1 MVWKPWQKS
10 ITDCRSRNARQ
21 GKQCGHEIDFESLPS
36 VLSKIHNM
44 PAPTTPLQDKNSDML
59 TGAMPVIGPDLVTP
73 QEKQKDEVFCKQLVD
88 RALLHGP
95 NRRLKELAQVFG
107 VAREFIAG
115 FRALHF
121 VGPCITVFGSAR
133 FEENHPY
140 YKLARE
146 MGAAI
151 ANLGFTV
158 MTGGGPGIMEAAN
171 RGAKDVGGRSVG
183 CNITLPFEQKHNVY
197 LDRWVT
203 FDYFFVRKVM
213 LSKYSYGFII
223 MPGGFG
229 TLDEMFEALTL
240 IQTRKVRN
248 FPVVV
253 MGLEFWA
260 EMRALINHMVKGS
273 TISPEDIDLICWTDS
288 VEEAISHLHEKAV
301 KQFGLCHDAIPSSS
315 ILLGEKSL

>member
-1 MVWKPWQKS
+1 M
-10 ITDCRSRNARQ
+10 I
-21 GKQCGHEIDFESLPS
+21 
-36 VLSKIHNM
+36 
-44 PAPTTPLQDKNSDML
+44 APQPPLQRKEIEPISGL
-59 TGAMPVIGPDLVTP
+59 LPPLEAQKPTP
-73 QEKQKDEVFCKQLVD
+73 EEQREENVFSRQLVD
-88 RALLHGP
+88 RALLRGP
-95 NRRLKELAQVFG
+95 NARLKELRVITS
-107 VAREFIAG
+107 VAWEFLKG

-133 FEENHPY
+133 FDEEHPY
-140 YKLARE
+140 YKLARK
-146 MGAAI
+146 MGAEI
-151 ANLGFTV
+151 AKMGFTV

-183 CNITLPFEQKHNVY
+183 CNIQLPFEQKHNPW

-203 FDYFFVRKVM
+203 MDYFFVRKVLLM
-213 LSKYSYGFII
+213 KYSYGFVI

-240 IQTRKVRN
+240 IQTKKVQN

-253 MGLEFWA
+253 MGMEFWK
-260 EMRALINHMVKGS
+260 EMRHLVDHMLKGS

-288 VEEAISHLHEKAV
+288 VEEAISHLHERAV
-301 KQFGLCHDAIPSSS
+301 KQFGLVRETTPDSS